1 MLLTIIRM
9 SFAGN
14 FLIDFHRQGTDYER
28 TLMSAYANL
37 AGMFPPE
44 NEEIWNKYLLWQPV
58 PVHTVPENLD
68 ELYTGKQCDRYER
81 EMQKYVES
89 NEFMSLLEEHK
100 PLFKYLEANAGSKM
114 ETVHDVLIL
123 FNTLFIQT
131 LRNRT

>member
-1 MLLTIIRM
+1 
-9 SFAGN
+9 
-14 FLIDFHRQGTDYER
+14 
-28 TLMSAYANL
+28 MSAYANL

-44 NEEIWNKYLLWQPV
+44 NEEIWNKNLLWQPV

-68 ELYTGKQCDRYER
+68 ELYTGKKCDRYAR
-81 EMQKYVES
+81 EMKKYVES
-89 NEFMSLLEEHK
+89 NEFMSLLEAHK
-100 PLFKYLEANAGSKM
+100 ALFKYLEANAGSKM